1 MGQDVLVKA
10 EDLEIEEDG
19 DGVEGDGAE
28 DGPGA
33 YDRCAAKVLT
43 GRITNLCTPTPQY
56 CSIDD
61 IATDGAAPAAAAGA
75 SAEIESGVVT
85 LAAPEKKCS
94 DNCVLL

>member
-1 MGQDVLVKA
+1 MLFHESTTLQKIVLTAMGQDVLVKA

-43 GRITNLCTPTPQY
+43 G
-56 CSIDD
+56 
-61 IATDGAAPAAAAGA
+61 
-75 SAEIESGVVT
+75 
-85 LAAPEKKCS
+85 
-94 DNCVLL
+94 CV